1 MKGSKSIKA
10 RGRPHPD
17 PRTHAQ
23 ERQKNCKGS
32 QQGGKF
38 CLSES
43 CVSAD
48 EPVSKDKVLD
58 DDIKYNL
65 DKALQVVFE
74 QDALLNM
81 QDYMN
86 LSTANKEMKHIVSSL
101 YKSASV
107 SDVTS
112 IIKDGF
118 FKLLHTIIKYLLNNA
133 DITGDYKN
141 TEMISLTILN
151 NTFYIYRKTYMYEFQ
166 NNDDINYAF
175 NIFLILPNDKFINP
189 NKIDQVRNQ
198 FNDNLIINP
207 KLVLIGTT
215 KFTINKKFNYQK
227 LIKLMRSFGK
237 ALGDKYY
244 ESEYSFG
251 SSIDKL
257 VQNVISLSPFDN
269 FKPSS
274 ANVDIF
280 NIKISGNDKLHNKH
294 INELKNITDKFS
306 TLYFKQDEFSYMKEQ
321 GEQSEKTPEKILYEI
336 IVKINNL
343 DDAKRTIINDHT
355 NSYLTKNEIELHHNT
370 TSIIDILDTKET
382 ALNSKVAAINADIK
396 QLEDKYDKIK
406 SDIKKTEHNKE
417 IQKLK
422 EAYFKEIDKL
432 HDAYFKTGI
441 DTLLDSVDSIRSRP
455 FIIPQHLSG
464 GGIRKRPTKKN
475 K

>member
-32 QQGGKF
+32 QQGGMF

-48 EPVSKDKVLD
+48 EPVSKVLD
-58 DDIKYNL
+58 DDIEVKLN
-65 DKALQVVFE
+65 KALQVVFE
-74 QDALLNM
+74 QDALLNI

-166 NNDDINYAF
+166 NNGDINYVF

-244 ESEYSFG
+244 ENEYSFG

-274 ANVDIF
+274 PNVDIF
-280 NIKISGNDKLHNKH
+280 NIKISGNDTLHNKH
-294 INELKNITDKFS
+294 INDLKNITSQFS
-306 TLYFKQDEFSYMKEQ
+306 TFYFKQNEFSYVKDQ
-321 GEQSEKTPEKILYEI
+321 GEQSEQTPDKILNEI
-336 IVKINNL
+336 IVKINTL

-406 SDIKKTEHNKE
+406 SDIKKQNTIK
-417 IQKLK
+417 K
-422 EAYFKEIDKL
+422 FK
-432 HDAYFKTGI
+432 
-441 DTLLDSVDSIRSRP
+441 
-455 FIIPQHLSG
+455 
-464 GGIRKRPTKKN
+464 N
-475 K
+475 